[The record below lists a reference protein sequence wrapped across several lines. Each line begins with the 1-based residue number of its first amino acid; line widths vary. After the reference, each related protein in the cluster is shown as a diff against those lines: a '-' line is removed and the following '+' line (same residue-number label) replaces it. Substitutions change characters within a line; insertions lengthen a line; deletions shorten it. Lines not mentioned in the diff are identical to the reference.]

1 MLNKKNFKNT
11 RLMFVSPWLFAA
23 SIGLLV
29 LIIVVLAT
37 SNFQKVKLLVTDGLF
52 HKGQM
57 AVRFV
62 GAGMRASMMMGG
74 GGTSQ
79 TQHLM
84 EQVSQEKEILY
95 ITVIDTD
102 GKILAHSDPSM
113 IGKPISR
120 DLEQIRDIKPTGKW
134 HIISYPKASQ
144 KAFEVISP
152 FDPFRHGGGRGRF
165 MKRRHMMHMMSSQ
178 GQNEDESTMSS
189 PVSNDWGM
197 HFWNQDQSQQAS
209 DYIILVGLDMS
220 DLNQIIQQHRFNIII
235 MSVVLL
241 LAGLGGWLSLLA
253 TQSYKA
259 SQKALHHVQAFTGL
273 LISRLP
279 VGIIATNQQ
288 NQIKTFNSAA
298 AAMTNIQNINDIIN
312 QTPSNALPKI
322 LADFFYTPL
331 KNEET
336 LEQEVIFSQPDN
348 KSLTLHISSVP
359 ILDQQGVSTGRV
371 LLMYDLTKLKNLE
384 KEMQRHDQLTALG
397 KMAAGVA
404 HEVRNPLSS
413 IKGFASLLGSRF
425 SKESEEQ
432 ETASLLI
439 NEVERLNRSIT
450 ELLNYARP
458 LPLNLKKLDLNNLIP
473 ASLKLIAS
481 DAEEL
486 GISINS
492 EIAPDASFVT
502 ADADRLN
509 QVLLNLYL
517 NAVQAMSKGG
527 SLDLSTKKGI
537 QQGMVDIEIKDSGIG
552 ISEDSLKRIL
562 DPYFTTK
569 PEGTGLGLAM
579 VNKIIDEHGGSI
591 HFVSKIGQGTTVTI
605 SLPTGE

>member
-1 MLNKKNFKNT
+1 MLKKELFKNT

-57 AVRFV
+57 AIRFV
-62 GAGMRASMMMGG
+62 GAGMRASLTMG

-84 EQVSQEKEILY
+84 EQASQEKEILY
-95 ITVIDTD
+95 IIILNTD
-102 GKILAHSDPSM
+102 GEILAHSDPSM

-120 DLEQIRDIKPTGKW
+120 DLDLIRDIKPTGKW
-134 HIISYPKASQ
+134 HIVSYPKAPQ
-144 KAFEVISP
+144 KAFEVISH

-165 MKRRHMMHMMSSQ
+165 MKRRHMMHMMSQ
-178 GQNEDESTMSS
+178 GQNKNDNA
-189 PVSNDWGM
+189 NDWGIQ
-197 HFWNQDQSQQAS
+197 FWNKDQDQQAS
-209 DYIILVGLDMS
+209 SHIILVGLDMY
-220 DLNQIIQQHRFNIII
+220 DLDNIIQQHRYNIII

-241 LAGLGGWLSLLA
+241 LVGLGGWISLLA

-259 SQKALHHVQAFTGL
+259 SQEALSHVQAFTGL

-298 AAMTNIQNINDIIN
+298 ATMTNTKNSNDVIN
-312 QTPSNALPKI
+312 QTPTKALPTLI
-322 LADFFYTPL
+322 ADFFNTSPA
-331 KNEET
+331 NEEI
-336 LEQEVIFSQPDN
+336 LDQEVVFTPSNDKP
-348 KSLTLHISSVP
+348 LTLHISSVP

-384 KEMQRHDQLTALG
+384 REMKRHDQLIALG

-413 IKGFASLLGSRF
+413 IKGFASLLGSHF
-425 SKESEEQ
+425 SKESKEQ
-432 ETASLLI
+432 EAAGLLI

-458 LPLNLKKLDLNNLIP
+458 LPLNVTKLDLKNLIP

-486 GISINS
+486 KINITT
-492 EIAPDASFVT
+492 EIDPDASLVT
-502 ADADRLN
+502 ADSDRLN

-517 NAVQAMSKGG
+517 NAIQAMSNGG
-527 SLDLSTKKGI
+527 TLNVSTKKTA
-537 QQGMVDIEIKDSGIG
+537 QQGIVDIEIKDSGIG

-579 VNKIIDEHGGSI
+579 VNKILDEHGGSI
-591 HFVSKIGQGTTVTI
+591 HFASKVGKGTTVKI
-605 SLPTGE
+605 SLPAGV